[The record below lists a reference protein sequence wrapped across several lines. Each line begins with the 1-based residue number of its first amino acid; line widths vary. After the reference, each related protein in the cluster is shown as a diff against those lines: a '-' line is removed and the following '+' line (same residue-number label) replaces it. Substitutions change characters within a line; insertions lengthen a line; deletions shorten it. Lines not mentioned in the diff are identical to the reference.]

1 MCTPRAVFLWGSL
14 LVISIVFAGCRATA
28 PLRGT
33 PEASE
38 PEMPARAFF
47 VQVGMN
53 YHRADAES
61 TRAEAVAWWSALD
74 TPPEPLQRYRE
85 PPVHVVWRSPYYR
98 VRIGPVATRS
108 EADVVRASLRERFD
122 DAFIARGSSEQP

>member
-1 MCTPRAVFLWGSL
+1 MGE
-14 LVISIVFAGCRATA
+14 
-28 PLRGT
+28 T

-53 YHRADAES
+53 SHRADAES
-61 TRAEAVAWWSALD
+61 TRTEAVAWWNALD

-85 PPVHVVWRSPYYR
+85 PPVHVVWRTPYYR

-108 EADVVRASLRERFD
+108 EAGVVRASLRDRFD
-122 DAFIARGSSEQP
+122 GAFIARGSSEQP

>member
-1 MCTPRAVFLWGSL
+1 MSTARAIFLWGSL
-14 LVISIVFAGCRATA
+14 LVISTVFAGCQATA
-28 PLRGT
+28 PLRG
-33 PEASE
+33 PAEASE

-53 YHRADAES
+53 YHRDDAES
-61 TRAEAVAWWSALD
+61 TRTEAVAWWNALD

-85 PPVHVVWRSPYYR
+85 PPVHVVWRTPYYR

-108 EADVVRASLRERFD
+108 EADVVRASLRDRFD